1 MPLNNAQIQTAYAG
15 LAAADATKTLITGV
29 SGKIIR
35 LVSIGWVWKTAAAQ
49 VVQIKNSS
57 TGTVYLE
64 FPASFAAN
72 LAGQLDFEVSL
83 PAGEGLVAVPAHAG
97 PAAWFV
103 VRYQVD

>member
-1 MPLNNAQIQTAYAG
+1 MPLNNSQLQSAHVG
-15 LAAADATKTLITGV
+15 LAAADATKTLVAGV

-35 LVSIGWVWKTAAAQ
+35 LVSIGWLWKTAAAQ

-64 FPASFAAN
+64 FPASYAAN
-72 LAGQLDFEVSL
+72 LSNELKFDVSL
-83 PAGEGLVAVPAHAG
+83 PAGEGLVAVPAAAG

>member
-29 SGKIIR
+29 SGKILR
-35 LVSIGWVWKTAAAQ
+35 VLSIGWIWKTAAAQ
-49 VVQIKNSS
+49 AVQIKNSS

-64 FPASFAAN
+64 FPASYAAN
-72 LAGQLDFEVSL
+72 LSNELKFDVSL
-83 PAGEGLVAVPAHAG
+83 PAGEGLVAVPASAG